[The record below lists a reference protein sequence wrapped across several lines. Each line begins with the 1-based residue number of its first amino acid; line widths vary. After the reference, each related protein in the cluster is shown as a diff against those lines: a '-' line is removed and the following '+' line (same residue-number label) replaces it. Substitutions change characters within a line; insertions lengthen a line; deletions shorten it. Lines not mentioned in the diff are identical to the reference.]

1 MPKVLIRY
9 TVRPD
14 EVSENTRLLKA
25 FIDEL
30 RSTTP
35 AALTYETYLMEDGL
49 TFVHFV
55 DSNTGPAPFRDL
67 ATYRHHRDSVAAR
80 CTSPPE
86 MITLTEI
93 GTYSG
98 SG

>member
-9 TVRPD
+9 TARPS
-14 EVSENTRLLKA
+14 EVSENTQLLKA

-35 AALTYETYLMEDGL
+35 AELTYETYLMEDGL
-49 TFVHFV
+49 TFVHIV

-67 ATYRHHRDSVAAR
+67 ATYRNHRDTVTSR

-86 MITLTEI
+86 MIALSEI

-98 SG
+98 V